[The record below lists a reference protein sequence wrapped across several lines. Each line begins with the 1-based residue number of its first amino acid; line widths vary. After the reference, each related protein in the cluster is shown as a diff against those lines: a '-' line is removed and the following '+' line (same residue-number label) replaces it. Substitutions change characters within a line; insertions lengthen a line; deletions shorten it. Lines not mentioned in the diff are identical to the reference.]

1 VEQAPSNPAGGRN
14 ETELERNDRNLVEL
28 LQEVRVVQTGVQI
41 LFGFLLTIA
50 FQPKFE
56 KLSSFQK
63 ADYFG
68 TLLAATTTLIMLT
81 APISW
86 HRILFRQGDKE
97 KLVKVANR
105 FTIIGLAAMGF
116 TTIGVV
122 MLLSDIAF
130 PPAPTAIITT
140 AAVLACST
148 LWYVLPLARRRAIEE
163 PGRAAAVRDRGP
175 AHRVELS
182 SSKQRLSSGPT
193 LPDPHR
199 LDPILP
205 DRFDPDREAVR

>member
-1 VEQAPSNPAGGRN
+1 VAQRPANPAAGRD
-14 ETELERNDRNLVEL
+14 ETELERNDRNMVEL

-68 TLLAATTTLIMLT
+68 TLVAAATTLIMLT
-81 APISW
+81 APTAW

-97 KLVKVANR
+97 HLVEIANR
-105 FTIIGLAAMGF
+105 FTVIALAAMGF
-116 TTIGVV
+116 TMVGVV

-130 PPAPTAIITT
+130 SPAVTFFIT
-140 AAVLACST
+140 AAAVIACSI
-148 LWYVLPLARRRAIEE
+148 LWYLMPLARRR
-163 PGRAAAVRDRGP
+163 
-175 AHRVELS
+175 ELGSLGS
-182 SSKQRLSSGPT
+182 SSSLADS
-193 LPDPHR
+193 HR
-199 LDPILP
+199 LDPVLP
-205 DRFDPDREAVR
+205 DRFDPDREPVR